1 MKPSIFGGKN
11 SMFMSWIKH
20 SQTKEKVDASF
31 FGKIFMQEPPP
42 PQKKEADI
50 FYPKK
55 FAWRG
60 VGINRKNSWS
70 DQTKVYLLYS
80 TYINIVGCQGEV
92 KLGVPAPSVQFN
104 SICLLFQST
113 KIQFR
118 NKSDALVYQHISA
131 WDQFIL
137 SFGIRLGGLFGP
149 YLDDQQ
155 H

>member
-1 MKPSIFGGKN
+1 MIRPDKSLFTLKNIHSWLSRGSKIRGPSSFN
-11 SMFMSWIKH
+11 SI
-20 SQTKEKVDASF
+20 
-31 FGKIFMQEPPP
+31 
-42 PQKKEADI
+42 
-50 FYPKK
+50 
-55 FAWRG
+55 
-60 VGINRKNSWS
+60 
-70 DQTKVYLLYS
+70 
-80 TYINIVGCQGEV
+80 
-92 KLGVPAPSVQFN
+92 QFN

-118 NKSDALVYQHISA
+118 NKSEASVYQHISA